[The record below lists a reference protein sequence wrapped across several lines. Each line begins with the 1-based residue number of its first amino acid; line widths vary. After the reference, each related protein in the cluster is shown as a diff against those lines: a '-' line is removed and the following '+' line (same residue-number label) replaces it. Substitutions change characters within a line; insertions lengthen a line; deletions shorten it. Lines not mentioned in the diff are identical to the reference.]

1 MKNSKFLVAAAVGGA
16 AFLAYKKGLFSKLFA
31 KASPEPKNDGPRVP
45 GNPLND
51 PFSFQSKVAKIQ
63 NYLGAAIDGIPGPQT
78 NRLLAAKYGLPYGNV
93 SLDNVDKY
101 LKDLKLWGI

>member
-1 MKNSKFLVAAAVGGA
+1 MKNNKFLVAAAVGGA

-31 KASPEPKNDGPRVP
+31 KTAPEPKNDGPRVS

-93 SLDNVDKY
+93 SVDNVNQY
-101 LKDLKLWGI
+101 IKDLHL